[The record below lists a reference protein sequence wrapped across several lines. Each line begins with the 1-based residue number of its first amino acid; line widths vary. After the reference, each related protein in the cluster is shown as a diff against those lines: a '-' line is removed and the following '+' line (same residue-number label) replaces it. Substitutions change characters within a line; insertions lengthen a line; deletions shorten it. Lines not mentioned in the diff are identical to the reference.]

1 MFITTIYKH
10 SRKVKVN
17 RNYVSKCNLYL
28 HFLIWQNLLISSEK
42 MVMSPEIKG
51 CVTWF
56 IYFLDLLWVRY
67 NCAKFHHCRICAT
80 YFRERGYFCPS
91 TPPFLPTI
99 RQQPRKIPSWIG
111 LKSSSKKESKDW
123 KIIFSFHYFP
133 LQHKLMKKVRKILKI
148 LLFV

>member
-56 IYFLDLLWVRY
+56 IYFLDLLWGRY
-67 NCAKFHHCRICAT
+67 NCAKFHHCTICGT
-80 YFRERGYFCPS
+80 DFREGGA
-91 TPPFLPTI
+91 FLP
-99 RQQPRKIPSWIG
+99 PPLHPWAAP
-111 LKSSSKKESKDW
+111 KK
-123 KIIFSFHYFP
+123 P
-133 LQHKLMKKVRKILKI
+133 ILKI
-148 LLFV
+148 SLMENFIFCAVTLHPSVLRMFCNDCNVTNIKNSINDNLKIIPTWLY